1 LIEPT
6 GKPPFVAINWPN
18 AATITTPAVFD
29 QVAATAMRVL
39 AAASVELAALKV
51 RRRFGLPT
59 IWEED

>member
-18 AATITTPAVFD
+18 AATISTPAVFD

-51 RRRFGLPT
+51 RRRF
-59 IWEED
+59 